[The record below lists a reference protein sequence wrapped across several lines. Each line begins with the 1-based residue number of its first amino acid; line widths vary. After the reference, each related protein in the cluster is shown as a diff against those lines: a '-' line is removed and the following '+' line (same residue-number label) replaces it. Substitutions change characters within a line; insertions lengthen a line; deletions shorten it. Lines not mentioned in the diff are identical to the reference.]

1 MISSISLIH
10 LIVITSLSLI
20 RFKRNFVT
28 EKFLLFYYFAY
39 PIDRSIEAGD
49 RREESRKTRCRVWN
63 STSNNTREI
72 RAKEETGD
80 RLEQFQL
87 SFCES
92 WIRKAL
98 RSLGAPVL
106 PPSKEKEK
114 EEKRKARGGKMADGT
129 DGTIII
135 LDWCDAHNSEKETRM
150 HTRAGEKKNFP
161 RLANRPY
168 RRTNYHPESQQ
179 SVPFSFARI
188 LAFSSTHHENFHL
201 APLIYRN
208 LNLSLSLCV

>member
-1 MISSISLIH
+1 M
-10 LIVITSLSLI
+10 
-20 RFKRNFVT
+20 
-28 EKFLLFYYFAY
+28 
-39 PIDRSIEAGD
+39 
-49 RREESRKTRCRVWN
+49 
-63 STSNNTREI
+63 
-72 RAKEETGD
+72 
-80 RLEQFQL
+80 
-87 SFCES
+87 
-92 WIRKAL
+92 
-98 RSLGAPVL
+98 L
-106 PPSKEKEK
+106 PPSKEKEKEK

-208 LNLSLSLCV
+208 LNLSLSLSLRVNVSTGLPRGPGPSSSSSRERFPFSLRIVPPDPRIRGSSVVVRV

>member
-1 MISSISLIH
+1 
-10 LIVITSLSLI
+10 
-20 RFKRNFVT
+20 
-28 EKFLLFYYFAY
+28 
-39 PIDRSIEAGD
+39 
-49 RREESRKTRCRVWN
+49 
-63 STSNNTREI
+63 
-72 RAKEETGD
+72 
-80 RLEQFQL
+80 
-87 SFCES
+87 
-92 WIRKAL
+92 
-98 RSLGAPVL
+98 
-106 PPSKEKEK
+106 
-114 EEKRKARGGKMADGT
+114 MADGT

-208 LNLSLSLCV
+208 LNLSLSLSACKCLHGTPTWTRTFVLLVSRTLSFLSPNRPPPIPESEVPRWSCVYKDRLFRVFSRRRFDLALPLDRLTRMRENDVDTAISGTALLRAFQRESLWIVLFNSDRN